1 MPTATYTNFGG
12 GINRKTI
19 GSYLVPKGEDDSFMY
34 AENINN
40 MRVDLGSITKV
51 NGFTAVANP
60 TAGANAGQGIFSFKG
75 ELISCFNGKIY
86 KGITTPTQVKTG
98 ASTTAKWTASEWLSS
113 LVMCNGVDK
122 PVVWNGTSASDITIS
137 DPSSIWNDARPK
149 GSAVFRNR
157 IFYWGDPSN
166 PDTIYTP
173 RPETIGNFDNTT
185 STVDFFTVMS
195 GYGGAIKAVV
205 PLTDDMLVIYKE
217 RCIYYLQGNA
227 PFGSTGGEPFAIKP
241 ITQEVGCVIDNGV
254 VSIGNEHYFF
264 SQEGLRKLTVTQNFG
279 KVAVEQPNYVIQDII
294 NTVNFNTQTA
304 LDKAT
309 LVYVPKDNNIIIGLP
324 TGTSTENDLVL
335 TYDITTGA
343 NARRTGWK
351 PTAMCIHKRDLY
363 HTDALG
369 NIYQH
374 QSTVFNNNGTAYNAE
389 FESKWI
395 AHEGLMKLKR
405 YKQLFIGVDPGF
417 RATLNVR
424 WYVLVDAQPTATLE
438 SIVLNGGALWDSAKW
453 DEATWDDGGASLTPI
468 TNLGKGKAIKIIL
481 SCNNANE
488 PIVIRS
494 IDIEYEALSN
504 KRG

>member
-1 MPTATYTNFGG
+1 
-12 GINRKTI
+12 
-19 GSYLVPKGEDDSFMY
+19 MY

-113 LVMCNGVDK
+113 LIMCNGVDK

-157 IFYWGDPSN
+157 IFYWGDTNN